1 MRHLHGAHWAGAA
14 LAAISGVDARGVRL
28 AGAARALTTFHPLPG
43 RLNWLDGLDG
53 SIVLDDSHNATP
65 ASALAGLDALAAVG
79 AWRSAHASRIAVL
92 GDMLRLGAEEEAAP
106 PQVGR
111 PAAGAPRHR
120 GRSGAPAAPNPGA
133 GPRVA

>member
-14 LAAISGVDARGVRL
+14 LAAITVADALGVPL
-28 AGAARALTTFHPLPG
+28 AEAARALTTFHPLPG

-79 AWRSAHASRIAVL
+79 ARRAGHASRIAVL
-92 GDMLRLGAEEEAAP
+92 GDMVVLGAEAEGCDR
-106 PQVGR
+106 QVGR
-111 PAAGAPRHR
+111 QPA
-120 GRSGAPAAPNPGA
+120 
-133 GPRVA
+133 